1 MLRAM
6 RTIALS
12 RTVENV
18 FFFFDAD
25 AEEKADSV
33 VRRGR
38 ETSFSAVKSILNS
51 WNAWCKITV
60 C

>member
-25 AEEKADSV
+25 AEEKAK
-33 VRRGR
+33 GR
-38 ETSFSAVKSILNS
+38 FGCEKREGNQLSRAI
-51 WNAWCKITV
+51 
-60 C
+60 